1 MGEKSMNENYLFDLF
16 EDEKYINKK
25 YGGNN
30 SDLIIYRLQ
39 KNGKRNRWDFDF
51 YFF

>member
-39 KNGKRNRWDFDF
+39 KKWKKEQMGF
-51 YFF
+51 